1 MLTDPKV
8 EKRPADVIDSPVKGV
23 RILATL
29 I

>member
-8 EKRPADVIDSPVKGV
+8 EKRPDDVIDNAVKGV
-23 RILATL
+23 RILAAL